1 MDNIREL
8 EKRWYY
14 YKVKK
19 ILLFLNSFGFVVMLG
34 LGSYYAF
41 IKVHLIENIFNTETL
56 LVKSEIETPKLTVE
70 PVLVAK
76 PIENVIKSIEPREI
90 VMASKNEGIEG
101 SVPHEVSLEPII
113 PIIDMEKEERK
124 STHTTKYR
132 APSRQTAQSG
142 LVRAKPSAYLTASEL
157 ATING
162 KSYSSSS
169 HSRDTRSIK
178 KINLNGTSDNYI
190 ETIKKKFAS
199 NKQPREALLL
209 AKAFYAEKNYNKSE
223 EWALK
228 ANKLDS
234 NLEESW
240 YLFAKSKAKL
250 GQKADAIKILTSYYK
265 QRHLPKAK
273 ALIIKIKSE
282 RL

>member
-1 MDNIREL
+1 MDNMREL
-8 EKRWYY
+8 EKRWYFY
-14 YKVKK
+14 RVKK
-19 ILLFLNSFGFVVMLG
+19 NLLFLNSFAFVVMLG

-41 IKVHLIENIFNTETL
+41 TKVHLIENTFNAETL

-70 PVLVAK
+70 PILVAK

-90 VMASKNEGIEG
+90 VIASKNESIE
-101 SVPHEVSLEPII
+101 SSLPHEVSLEPII
-113 PIIDMEKEERK
+113 PIVDMEKEERK
-124 STHTTKYR
+124 STHRSKYR
-132 APSRQTAQSG
+132 ASSTQAV
-142 LVRAKPSAYLTASEL
+142 VRAKPSAYLTASEL

-178 KINLNGTSDNYI
+178 KINLNGTSDKYI

-223 EWALK
+223 DWALK

-250 GQKADAIKILTSYYK
+250 GQKSEAIKILTSYYK
-265 QRHLPKAK
+265 QSHSPKAK